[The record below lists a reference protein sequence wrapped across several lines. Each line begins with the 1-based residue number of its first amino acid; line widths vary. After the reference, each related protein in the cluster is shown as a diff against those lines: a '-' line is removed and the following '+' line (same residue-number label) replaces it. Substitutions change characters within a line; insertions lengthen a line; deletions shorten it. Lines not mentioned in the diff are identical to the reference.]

1 MYMSVM
7 ELPAG
12 MKAPWG
18 AKPYVLSKVS
28 RTQSKM
34 TYCTKNQEN
43 HNLSEKSQSGDTDP
57 EINQML
63 ELPVKIIKGPVTE
76 VL

>member
-12 MKAPWG
+12 MKATWG

-43 HNLSEKSQSGDTDP
+43 HNLSGKSQSGDTNP

-63 ELPVKIIKGPVTE
+63 ELRDKELKEPS
-76 VL
+76 